1 MDVAEGRELVLL
13 DTDIGSDIDDS
24 LCLAYLLHEPRCDL
38 LGITTVTGDTK
49 KRASCCDAVCRA
61 AGRTDVPI
69 HPGATDVLLSGPGQP
84 DVPRFA
90 GLQGR
95 HAFRTDWP
103 EHSAVDFLRHTIHAH
118 PGEITLLGIGPL
130 TNIAL
135 LFKEDPEI
143 PGLLKRLV
151 LMCGVFAGEPGHG
164 PGAREWNARVDP
176 AATCIVYRSHVA
188 EHRSIGLD
196 VTKRCSLAT
205 PEMLARIEG
214 VLPPVVRDMA
224 TVYLE
229 DRVTFHDPLAAVT
242 VFHPAVCTYASGTVS
257 VETTSPHL
265 SGLTTFAPGP
275 PGPHL
280 VAASVESDRFFQ
292 RFFGVF
298 H

>member
-103 EHSAVDFLRHTIHAH
+103 EHLAVDFLRHTIHTH

-135 LFKEDPEI
+135 LCLAAGGTGHGHGLSGRQGDLSRS
-143 PGLLKRLV
+143 PGGRDRVPSGGLHLRFGYGERGDDLSSPLRFDHLCAWSAWTPSSGGLRGIRSV
-151 LMCGVFAGEPGHG
+151 LSAVLWRVSLAGE
-164 PGAREWNARVDP
+164 
-176 AATCIVYRSHVA
+176 
-188 EHRSIGLD
+188 
-196 VTKRCSLAT
+196 
-205 PEMLARIEG
+205 
-214 VLPPVVRDMA
+214 
-224 TVYLE
+224 
-229 DRVTFHDPLAAVT
+229 
-242 VFHPAVCTYASGTVS
+242 
-257 VETTSPHL
+257 
-265 SGLTTFAPGP
+265 
-275 PGPHL
+275 
-280 VAASVESDRFFQ
+280 
-292 RFFGVF
+292 
-298 H
+298 